1 MDTPSIQPG
10 VDGASHEA
18 KTPTASGA
26 ATNFLAKKLSAGLSR
41 SNSASSTASQRAR
54 RQQPPRPG
62 HVIRDGQIGSFNP
75 VEERDV
81 PGAGRGLFATAAVAR
96 HALLFAEEPLLFAPK
111 GGARIGNHKVRQ
123 FLEGLERLTPRRR
136 AAFMALHAAPAQRA
150 AVDKAPADAARMRS
164 WYAQVKHLTGAA
176 LDAAVAD
183 AVHALAVYGT
193 NNVATLADDDGGDPD
208 GEVTGGAVYPVFSR
222 INHACDANAAFFYLG
237 VRSQR
242 LGVRALR
249 DLAAGEQI
257 FVSYIGETAAQ
268 DMTLEERRESLS
280 SWGFECHCGAC
291 VKDMA
296 KKAKEV
302 EKAAEQAG
310 K

>member
-96 HALLFAEEPLLFAPK
+96 HTLLFAEEPLLFAPK
-111 GGARIGNHKVRQ
+111 GGARIGNHKV
-123 FLEGLERLTPRRR
+123 
-136 AAFMALHAAPAQRA
+136 
-150 AVDKAPADAARMRS
+150 
-164 WYAQVKHLTGAA
+164 KHLTGAA

-183 AVHALAVYGT
+183 AVLALAVYGT

-268 DMTLEERRESLS
+268 DMTLEERRESLN

-291 VKDMA
+291 VRDMA